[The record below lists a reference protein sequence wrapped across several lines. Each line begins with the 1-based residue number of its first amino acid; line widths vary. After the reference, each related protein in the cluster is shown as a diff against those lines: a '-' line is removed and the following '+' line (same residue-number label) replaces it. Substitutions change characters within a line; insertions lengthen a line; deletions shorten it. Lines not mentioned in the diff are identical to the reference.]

1 MSTRRPA
8 PGVSTTTPSQRD
20 ALTGQAVMIMRS
32 AEESVEEEN
41 DLNDIRR
48 RFDAAMALLAGESD
62 TPLDGG
68 ESSKRCL
75 QLESTFGCVGV
86 WRG

>member
-1 MSTRRPA
+1 
-8 PGVSTTTPSQRD
+8 
-20 ALTGQAVMIMRS
+20 MIMRS

-62 TPLDGG
+62 TP
-68 ESSKRCL
+68 
-75 QLESTFGCVGV
+75 
-86 WRG
+86 